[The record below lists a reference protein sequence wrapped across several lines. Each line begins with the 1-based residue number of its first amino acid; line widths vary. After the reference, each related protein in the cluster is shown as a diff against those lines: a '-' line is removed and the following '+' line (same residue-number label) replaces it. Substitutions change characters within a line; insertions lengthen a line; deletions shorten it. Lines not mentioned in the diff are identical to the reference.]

1 MAKET
6 VLASRRV
13 YEGRVVN
20 LRVDTV
26 RTPGGLETV
35 REIVEHRGAVAL
47 VAIDDQDR
55 VLLVK
60 QYRAATGFETT
71 EIPAGTLEPGEDP
84 ANCAVRE
91 LAEETGYTAA
101 RFERIGGIYPSP
113 GFCTEY
119 IYFFLVT
126 GLSRGMAHPEDD
138 EHIEVEALAWD
149 EALDRVRKG
158 EIGDGKSVSALLL
171 VDAMRRDKVKR
182 RTARM

>member
-1 MAKET
+1 MAHET
-6 VLASRRV
+6 VLASRRI

-20 LRVDTV
+20 LRLDDV
-26 RTPGGLETV
+26 RTSGGLETL

-84 ANCAVRE
+84 ADCAVRE
-91 LAEETGYTAA
+91 LAEETGCTAT
-101 RFERIGGIYPSP
+101 RFEPIGGIYPSP

-119 IYFFLVT
+119 IHFFVAT
-126 GLSRGMAHPEDD
+126 GLAHGAAHPEAD
-138 EHIEVEALAWD
+138 EHIEVEAVAWD
-149 EALDRVRKG
+149 EALRRVRSG
-158 EIGDGKSVSALLL
+158 EICDGKSVSALLL
-171 VDAMRRDKVKR
+171 VDAARREKVKR
-182 RTARM
+182 